1 MKHHPSEVTGLLW
14 LSVMGYSGQAEIRDE
29 GLIVDVGPHGAE
41 VYEFNPRT
49 VLAHNLL
56 GRELISTAFLEEIEA
71 CFHDAGLVCELDYER
86 EKAAKLG
93 ERGEVEDLGAADALA
108 ALREYEVDAA
118 RRGVD
123 FLTLRRVGTVL
134 GLSPAGLERLRALI
148 RAERHPQYLP
158 PVWLVRA

>member
-1 MKHHPSEVTGLLW
+1 MW
-14 LSVMGYSGQAEIRDE
+14 LSVMGYSGRAEIRDE
-29 GLIVDVGPHGAE
+29 GLVVNLSSHSTE
-41 VYEFNPRT
+41 VYEFDPRT

-56 GRELISTAFLEEIEA
+56 GRELISTAFLQEVEA

-93 ERGEVEDLGAADALA
+93 EQGAVEDFRAADALA
-108 ALREYEVDAA
+108 ALCAYEADAA
-118 RRGVD
+118 RRGID
-123 FLTLRRVGTVL
+123 FFTLRRVRMVL
-134 GLSPAGLERLRALI
+134 GLSPAGLERLKALL